1 MKSSRN
7 GILNLFK
14 NSKSVEKYVSA
25 EIALNAEAM
34 LVEAAVDLST
44 LDTVKLPV
52 EQLGLLGAAVA
63 SFLPS
68 LRTASQT
75 ITVQDDKLFRWVNSD
90 DAANTLKLNKK
101 DNNFGGSFID
111 KRGKSR
117 YAKFQSVDGQ
127 TAAVSTITPID
138 PAKLMMAAVLL
149 SVEQKLDKIIE
160 IHEEILSFL
169 EQEKEAEIEGDLK
182 TLTNIIEE
190 YKFNLDNAEYISA
203 HYKLALDIKR
213 TSEKNIG
220 FYQKQIVEAIK
231 AGSAMYTQGSVDK
244 KQEKLKKLFTYYRI
258 SLYIFS
264 FSSYLEALLLGNFQ
278 SDYIICLKSKIEER
292 SAAYSRLHSDCYKI
306 LEKSTT
312 ASIDRHILN
321 GAGTAVKTVGSII
334 GSIPVLKDGQ
344 ADEWLADKGTIIKST
359 SRSIGEKTL
368 AEFSQVEGAGTQIFI
383 ENLELIEKVYNK
395 TKNIY
400 IDRQHVYLEISTKCL
415 STEGDQNDLQCDY
428 SRGGFVHANGRNK

>member
-1 MKSSRN
+1 MKSSMN
-7 GILNLFK
+7 GILDLFRSRK
-14 NSKSVEKYVSA
+14 HLEKYVST

-34 LVEAAVDLST
+34 LVEATVDLST
-44 LDTVKLPV
+44 LNTVKLPI
-52 EQLGLLGAAVA
+52 EQLGLLGATVA

-75 ITVQDDKLFRWVNSD
+75 ITVQDDKLFRWVNSN

-101 DNNFGGSFID
+101 DNLFGGSFID
-111 KRGKSR
+111 KRGKSV
-117 YAKFQSVDGQ
+117 YAKFQPVSDQ

-160 IHEEILSFL
+160 IHKEILSFL

-190 YKFNLDNAEYISA
+190 YKFNRDNAEYISA

-231 AGSAMYTQGSVDK
+231 DGNAMHTQGSVDK
-244 KQEKLKKLFTYYRI
+244 REEKLKKLFTYYRI

-264 FSSYLEALLLGNFQ
+264 FSSYLEALLLENFQ
-278 SDYIICLKSKIEER
+278 SDYIFCLKSKIEER
-292 SAAYSRLHSDCYKI
+292 SAAYSRLHSDCYRI

-312 ASIDRHILN
+312 DSIDRHILN
-321 GAGTAVKTVGSII
+321 GAGTAIKTVGSII

-344 ADEWLADKGTIIKST
+344 VDEWLADKGTIIKST

-368 AEFSQVEGAGTQIFI
+368 TEFSQVEEAGTQIFI
-383 ENLELIEKVYNK
+383 ENLDLIEKVYNK

-400 IDRQHVYLEISTKCL
+400 IDRQNVYLEISTK
-415 STEGDQNDLQCDY
+415 S
-428 SRGGFVHANGRNK
+428 